1 MPRLPDH
8 EIIASLQT
16 QVSHLRIQ
24 LRNAEELF
32 PADVKG
38 SLTTEMKANADG
50 VIQDFDALRAR
61 VAELE
66 EFQQGAERLID
77 RLIATCPE
85 SRQIIAAF
93 ARESLRSPHA
103 PHLD

>member
-32 PADVKG
+32 PAVVKE
-38 SLTTEMKANADG
+38 SLTTEMKANADA
-50 VIQDFDALRAR
+50 VIQDFDAAHNKIASLTLLIR
-61 VAELE
+61 EIDGWIKNWSPSFTE
-66 EFQQGAERLID
+66 EEDWQEVQSHID
-77 RLIATCPE
+77 SAL
-85 SRQIIAAF
+85 
-93 ARESLRSPHA
+93 L
-103 PHLD
+103 

>member
-24 LRNAEELF
+24 LRNAEALI
-32 PADVKG
+32 PAVVKE
-38 SLTTEMKANADG
+38 SLTTEMKANADS
-50 VIQDFDALRAR
+50 VIQDFEILRAR

-66 EFQQGAERLID
+66 AERD
-77 RLIATCPE
+77 RYLCALDRIATPGYGF
-85 SRQIIAAF
+85 QWPD
-93 ARESLRSPHA
+93 SP
-103 PHLD
+103 P